1 LYLIEAI
8 SNKSCQDKVVILL
21 TNLTKSKKFQLEKT
35 LMTKIDELS
44 KLKNNNKL
52 IIANMEKIFF
62 NIKAKQNIKV

>member
-1 LYLIEAI
+1 MYLIEAI

-21 TNLTKSKKFQLEKT
+21 TNLTKSKNFQLEKT

>member
-21 TNLTKSKKFQLEKT
+21 TNLTKSKNFQLEKT

>member
-1 LYLIEAI
+1 MYLIEAI